1 MFSVQVAEESWILY
15 FLNIYIY
22 ILIIA
27 FLIRVYY
34 YYKIYDI

>member
-1 MFSVQVAEESWILY
+1 MFSVQVAEESWVLY
-15 FLNIYIY
+15 FLN

-27 FLIRVYY
+27 FLIWVYY